1 LRKRALKANA
11 LSGRAVLYHH
21 NPSAAAPARTVI
33 LGSGGFIGRAIWRK
47 LCAEGKCVVGLSR
60 DVLDLLGV
68 DVAERLS
75 SLLRANDALVIAAAK
90 APCKTAAMM
99 LENVRM
105 MAAVCDA
112 LAKQPVA
119 HLVYISSD
127 AVYAD
132 GPLPLTEAS
141 AAAPTSLHGA
151 MHLAREHM
159 LRTVAGA
166 VPFAILRPTL
176 VYGASD
182 PHNGYGPNKFRRQAN
197 RGELIV
203 LFGEGEEERDHVDVD
218 DIAQITSLVLDRRSS
233 GVLNIAT
240 GTVASFRTV
249 AEKVAGFAPP
259 QAQITGSPRHG
270 PMPHNGN
277 RSFDPTATLAAFP
290 GFRYTAIDAGFARAQ
305 QQEFG

>member
-1 LRKRALKANA
+1 MF
-11 LSGRAVLYHH
+11 V
-21 NPSAAAPARTVI
+21 
-33 LGSGGFIGRAIWRK
+33 LGSSGFIGNAILRK
-47 LCAEGKCVVGLSR
+47 LRDDGKSAIGLPR
-60 DVLDLLGV
+60 ETVDLLA
-68 DVAERLS
+68 DAAAQRLS
-75 SLLRANDALVIAAAK
+75 PLLRADDALVIVAAK
-90 APCKTAAMM
+90 APCKTPAMM

-105 MAAVCDA
+105 MATVCEA

-119 HLVYISSD
+119 HVVYISSD

-132 GPLPLTEAS
+132 SPLPLTELSPAS
-141 AAAPTSLHGA
+141 PASLHGA

-159 LRTVAGA
+159 LRVVVGA

-176 VYGASD
+176 VYGAGD

-197 RGELIV
+197 RGEHII
-203 LFGEGEEERDHVDVD
+203 LFGEGEEERDHVDVG

-249 AEKVAGFAPP
+249 AEKVVGLGPR
-259 QAQITGSPRHG
+259 QVQITGSPRRA
-270 PMPHNGN
+270 PMPHNGY
-277 RSFDPTATLAAFP
+277 RSFDPAATLLAFP
-290 GFRYTAIDAGFARAQ
+290 EFRYTAIDAGFARAQ